1 MEHGTFTDHFRHV
14 CTQVADE
21 LEAIGKLLL

>member
-1 MEHGTFTDHFRHV
+1 MEHETFANHFRHV

-21 LEAIGKLLL
+21 LEMIEKHFS